1 MDQEKEKIPW
11 MGFRRVNRLTNKESL
26 NLHIALSASALEEA
40 IKRIRESEKKQTVV
54 LNVDTKFISVD
65 DFTSIEIYD
74 DKTTKLEET
83 LLGSMSAKQESKSKI
98 IHP

>member
-1 MDQEKEKIPW
+1 